1 LLEGG
6 TSREDLIRD
15 LLSKGVPERTAER
28 IVTAVEQEHAVKS
41 SPPHTVPHMKLWL
54 AYMLGPTFMLA
65 LSTCF
70 TIGISQDRSLKA
82 NNYLIVAMVVS
93 IVVSG
98 IVAQRLVL
106 RARGPRDL
114 PPPPDRP

>member
-1 LLEGG
+1 MAGPFEKTNYRASPEDAVFYHKHRFQALASLQGG

-15 LLSKGVPERTAER
+15 LLSKGVPQRTAER

-54 AYMLGPTFMLA
+54 AYMLGPTFILA
-65 LSTCF
+65 LSTYF

-82 NNYLIVAMVVS
+82 NKYLIVAM
-93 IVVSG
+93 
-98 IVAQRLVL
+98 
-106 RARGPRDL
+106 
-114 PPPPDRP
+114 